1 MGITRLSKVIF
12 DFVRKGDMSAREVA
26 TLTSRFC
33 TRNGRYREVLS
44 ADMLPKYLRSKLSE
58 LGVSNPTLVTG
69 YNSRVGSV
77 VAGVAVKDG
86 KKTVG
91 HIAVGFDKTKGS
103 SPILQ
108 LRGKLFDDKKSE
120 LAKLQMTM
128 NPNSPIDD
136 TVDFATSMSKRNGNL
151 TLHSEI
157 GNAHYYDLTV
167 NPEQLRNSAF
177 NSAFPG
183 LDNSENQLKKF
194 YKSFQQANYIPNIKR
209 AGKKFSELF
218 SQEQKQQKVSAKAHL
233 RETFAKKDIPANP
246 GKIQLDKSDLECSKF
261 ATKIVGTKSLVKT
274 IKAKPLK
281 LHKVDKLRVSKNVSA
296 QIDELTKKVST
307 IGPKRVQVSKNRAHY
322 GKHKIKRYLYHM
334 TSEEN
339 YKKMLETGRIQ
350 LSSDRTLDYGGVFMT
365 ELENLA
371 KRWRVSKDWNIVMPE
386 NKDGVFLSMAL
397 IQQVAKDSKRVVC
410 LRIPTKYLDHNALKV
425 RSQNKLIGS
434 EATNKYKS
442 HVAQGAPAK
451 DANLFKQRKEAIE
464 YIYQDEIPMS
474 QVELAGIADVPQLSE
489 ASFKTWSAAR
499 QKDTT
504 KNFFLNLFKGQPE
517 AKGIEAM
524 M

>member
-194 YKSFQQANYIPNIKR
+194 
-209 AGKKFSELF
+209 
-218 SQEQKQQKVSAKAHL
+218 
-233 RETFAKKDIPANP
+233 
-246 GKIQLDKSDLECSKF
+246 
-261 ATKIVGTKSLVKT
+261 
-274 IKAKPLK
+274 
-281 LHKVDKLRVSKNVSA
+281 
-296 QIDELTKKVST
+296 
-307 IGPKRVQVSKNRAHY
+307 
-322 GKHKIKRYLYHM
+322 
-334 TSEEN
+334 
-339 YKKMLETGRIQ
+339 
-350 LSSDRTLDYGGVFMT
+350 
-365 ELENLA
+365 
-371 KRWRVSKDWNIVMPE
+371 
-386 NKDGVFLSMAL
+386 
-397 IQQVAKDSKRVVC
+397 
-410 LRIPTKYLDHNALKV
+410 
-425 RSQNKLIGS
+425 
-434 EATNKYKS
+434 
-442 HVAQGAPAK
+442 
-451 DANLFKQRKEAIE
+451 
-464 YIYQDEIPMS
+464 
-474 QVELAGIADVPQLSE
+474 
-489 ASFKTWSAAR
+489 
-499 QKDTT
+499 
-504 KNFFLNLFKGQPE
+504 
-517 AKGIEAM
+517 
-524 M
+524 